1 MEKYEFEW
9 YFGMPNTQNRERL
22 REFLNYITPK
32 CSRAELKRARR
43 FFDLLDL
50 INDFDLSY
58 CYSKYDGGILAL
70 EWYIKYRGKKSFS
83 LSTYL
88 HESELNSISRSNSS
102 LMDADPM
109 ESRYVKFRDVSKDEI
124 VLAYD
129 TRCETHW
136 TKMKPLNLGMGAH
149 VYPSSL
155 YGTKRFKVNSLGSKK
170 VKKDLRDILK
180 TKVNLLHGTDVKE
193 D

>member
-22 REFLNYITPK
+22 REFLNYISPK
-32 CSRAELKRARR
+32 CSRSELKRARR

-58 CYSKYDGGILAL
+58 CYPKYDSGILAL

-88 HESELNSISRSNSS
+88 PESELHSISRSNSS
-102 LMDADPM
+102 LMDSDPR
-109 ESRYVKFRDVSKDEI
+109 ESRYAKFRDVSKDEI

-136 TKMKPLNLGMGAH
+136 TKMKPLNLDMGAY
-149 VYPSSL
+149 VYPSHL
-155 YGTKRFKVNSLGSKK
+155 YGIKRFKVNSLGSKK
-170 VKKDLRDILK
+170 VKKELRNIMK
-180 TKVNLLHGTDVKE
+180 TRVNLLHGTDVKE